1 MIKKIL
7 IFNLFILFLVSN
19 PSISSI
25 NNKIIVKVENKTITS
40 FELKN
45 KINTLLISSN
55 REINQANVNKIK
67 RSALNSLIN
76 LKIKEIELSKYNF
89 EIEENLINNYLKS
102 ITSDNLD
109 EFKNKI
115 IESGLSLELFK
126 DEIRTE
132 LKWQRLIFSIYQK
145 KVNIDD
151 SMIEKELQ
159 SIYNDQ
165 SNITEF
171 KISEIEIL
179 LNESDNKEKM
189 ILDIKNQIEKIGFE
203 QTAQQISTSQSSIN
217 KGDLGWINSKML
229 SKKILRVIKPLK
241 VGEYSEAIIGSNSI
255 LFLKLSDKRFS
266 SSKKINKK
274 KYKKELIKLKK
285 NQLFNL
291 YSNSHLSKLKNNTL
305 IEYK

>member
-7 IFNLFILFLVSN
+7 ILSLFIIFLVSN

-89 EIEENLINNYLKS
+89 EIEENLINNYLKN
-102 ITSDNLD
+102 ITTDNLD

-151 SMIEKELQ
+151 SMIEEELQ
-159 SIYNDQ
+159 LIYNNQ

-203 QTAQQISTSQSSIN
+203 QTAQQISISQSAIN
-217 KGDLGWINSKML
+217 KGDLGWISSKML
-229 SKKILRVIKPLK
+229 SKKMLRVIKPLK
-241 VGEYSEAIIGSNSI
+241 VGEYSEAIIGTNSI
-255 LFLKLSDKRFS
+255 LFLKLSDKRLS
-266 SSKKINKK
+266 SSKKIDKK

>member
-7 IFNLFILFLVSN
+7 ILSLFILFLVSN
-19 PSISSI
+19 ASISSI

-102 ITSDNLD
+102 ITTDNLD
-109 EFKNKI
+109 EFKKKI
-115 IESGLSLELFK
+115 IQSGLSLELFK

-159 SIYNDQ
+159 SIYSNQ

-179 LNESDNKEKM
+179 LNEGDNKEKM
-189 ILDIKNQIEKIGFE
+189 ILEIKNQIKKIGFE
-203 QTAQQISTSQSSIN
+203 QTAQQISISQSAIN

-255 LFLKLSDKRFS
+255 LFLKLSDKRLS
-266 SSKKINKK
+266 SSKKIDKK

>member
-7 IFNLFILFLVSN
+7 ILSLFILFLVSN

-102 ITSDNLD
+102 ITTNNLD
-109 EFKNKI
+109 EFKKKI

-159 SIYNDQ
+159 SIYSNQ

-179 LNESDNKEKM
+179 LNEGDNKEKM
-189 ILDIKNQIEKIGFE
+189 ILEIKNQIKKIGFE
-203 QTAQQISTSQSSIN
+203 QTAQQISISQSAIN
-217 KGDLGWINSKML
+217 KGDLGWISSKML

-255 LFLKLSDKRFS
+255 LFLKLSDKRLS
-266 SSKKINKK
+266 SSKKIDKK

-285 NQLFNL
+285 KKLFNL

>member
-7 IFNLFILFLVSN
+7 ILSLFIIFLVSN

-89 EIEENLINNYLKS
+89 EIEENLINNYLKN
-102 ITSDNLD
+102 ITTDNLD
-109 EFKNKI
+109 EFKKKI

-151 SMIEKELQ
+151 SMIEEELQ
-159 SIYNDQ
+159 LIYNNQ

-203 QTAQQISTSQSSIN
+203 QTAQQISISQSAIN
-217 KGDLGWINSKML
+217 KGDLGWISSKML
-229 SKKILRVIKPLK
+229 SKKMLRVIKPLK
-241 VGEYSEAIIGSNSI
+241 VGEYSEAIIGTNSI
-255 LFLKLSDKRFS
+255 LFLKLSDKRLS
-266 SSKKINKK
+266 SSKK
-274 KYKKELIKLKK
+274 
-285 NQLFNL
+285 
-291 YSNSHLSKLKNNTL
+291 
-305 IEYK
+305 

>member
-7 IFNLFILFLVSN
+7 ILSLFIIFLVSN

-102 ITSDNLD
+102 ITADNLD
-109 EFKNKI
+109 EFKKKI

-151 SMIEKELQ
+151 SMIEEELQ
-159 SIYNDQ
+159 LIYNNQ

-203 QTAQQISTSQSSIN
+203 QTAQQISISQSAIN
-217 KGDLGWINSKML
+217 KGDLGWISSKML
-229 SKKILRVIKPLK
+229 SKKMLRVIKPLK
-241 VGEYSEAIIGSNSI
+241 VGEYSEAIIGTNSI
-255 LFLKLSDKRFS
+255 LFLKLSDKRLS
-266 SSKKINKK
+266 SSKKIDKK

>member
-7 IFNLFILFLVSN
+7 ILSLFIIFLVSN

-89 EIEENLINNYLKS
+89 EIEENLINNYLKN
-102 ITSDNLD
+102 ITTDNLD
-109 EFKNKI
+109 EFKKKI

-151 SMIEKELQ
+151 SMIEEELQ
-159 SIYNDQ
+159 LIYNNQ

-203 QTAQQISTSQSSIN
+203 QTAQQISISQSAIN
-217 KGDLGWINSKML
+217 KGDLGWISSKML
-229 SKKILRVIKPLK
+229 SKKMLRVIKPLK
-241 VGEYSEAIIGSNSI
+241 VGEYSEAIIGTNSI
-255 LFLKLSDKRFS
+255 LFLKLSDKRLS
-266 SSKKINKK
+266 SSKKIDKK

>member
-7 IFNLFILFLVSN
+7 ISSLFILFLVSN
-19 PSISSI
+19 ASISSI

-102 ITSDNLD
+102 ITTDNLD
-109 EFKNKI
+109 EFKKKI
-115 IESGLSLELFK
+115 IQSGLSLELFK

-159 SIYNDQ
+159 SIYSNQ

-203 QTAQQISTSQSSIN
+203 QTAQQISISQSAIN
-217 KGDLGWINSKML
+217 KGDLGWISSKML

-255 LFLKLSDKRFS
+255 LFLKLSDKRLS
-266 SSKKINKK
+266 SSKKIDKK

>member
-7 IFNLFILFLVSN
+7 ILSLFIIFLVSN

-102 ITSDNLD
+102 ITTDNLD
-109 EFKNKI
+109 EFKKKI

-159 SIYNDQ
+159 SIYNNQ

-189 ILDIKNQIEKIGFE
+189 ILDIKNQIEKNGFE
-203 QTAQQISTSQSSIN
+203 QTAQQISISQSAIN
-217 KGDLGWINSKML
+217 KGDLGWISSKML

-255 LFLKLSDKRFS
+255 LFLKLSDKRLS
-266 SSKKINKK
+266 SSKKIDKK

>member
-7 IFNLFILFLVSN
+7 ISSLFILFLVSN
-19 PSISSI
+19 ASISSI

-102 ITSDNLD
+102 ITTDNLD
-109 EFKNKI
+109 KFKKKI
-115 IESGLSLELFK
+115 IQSGLSLELFK

-159 SIYNDQ
+159 SIYSNQ

-179 LNESDNKEKM
+179 LNEGDNKEKM
-189 ILDIKNQIEKIGFE
+189 ILEIKNQIKKIGFE
-203 QTAQQISTSQSSIN
+203 QTAQQISISQSAIN

-255 LFLKLSDKRFS
+255 LFLKLSDKRLS
-266 SSKKINKK
+266 SSKKIDKK

>member
-7 IFNLFILFLVSN
+7 ILSLFILFLVSN
-19 PSISSI
+19 ASISSI

-89 EIEENLINNYLKS
+89 EIEENLINNYLKN
-102 ITSDNLD
+102 ITTDNLD
-109 EFKNKI
+109 EFKKKI

-159 SIYNDQ
+159 SIYSNQ

-179 LNESDNKEKM
+179 LNEGDNKEKM
-189 ILDIKNQIEKIGFE
+189 ILEIKNQIKKIGFE
-203 QTAQQISTSQSSIN
+203 QTAQQISISQSAIN
-217 KGDLGWINSKML
+217 KGDLGWISSKML
-229 SKKILRVIKPLK
+229 SKKMLRVIKPLK
-241 VGEYSEAIIGSNSI
+241 VGEYSEAIIGTNSI
-255 LFLKLSDKRFS
+255 LFLKLSDKRLS
-266 SSKKINKK
+266 SSKKIDKK

>member
-1 MIKKIL
+1 
-7 IFNLFILFLVSN
+7 
-19 PSISSI
+19 
-25 NNKIIVKVENKTITS
+25 
-40 FELKN
+40 
-45 KINTLLISSN
+45 
-55 REINQANVNKIK
+55 
-67 RSALNSLIN
+67 
-76 LKIKEIELSKYNF
+76 
-89 EIEENLINNYLKS
+89 
-102 ITSDNLD
+102 
-109 EFKNKI
+109 
-115 IESGLSLELFK
+115 
-126 DEIRTE
+126 
-132 LKWQRLIFSIYQK
+132 
-145 KVNIDD
+145 
-151 SMIEKELQ
+151 MIEKELQ
-159 SIYNDQ
+159 SIYNNQ

-203 QTAQQISTSQSSIN
+203 QTAQQISISQSAIN

-255 LFLKLSDKRFS
+255 LFLKLSDKRLS
-266 SSKKINKK
+266 SSKKIDKK

>member
-7 IFNLFILFLVSN
+7 ILSLFILFLVSN
-19 PSISSI
+19 ASISSI

-102 ITSDNLD
+102 ITTDNLD
-109 EFKNKI
+109 EFKKKI
-115 IESGLSLELFK
+115 IQSGLSLELFK

-159 SIYNDQ
+159 SIYSNQ

-179 LNESDNKEKM
+179 LNEGDNKEKM
-189 ILDIKNQIEKIGFE
+189 ILEIKNQIEKIGFE
-203 QTAQQISTSQSSIN
+203 QTAQQISISQSAIN
-217 KGDLGWINSKML
+217 KGDLGWISSKML

-255 LFLKLSDKRFS
+255 LFLKLSDKRLS
-266 SSKKINKK
+266 SSKKIDKK